1 MALESTGRAHWEG
14 SLFEGGGTASL
25 DTGAAGP
32 FEINWKARAEEHGGV
47 TSPEELIAAAH
58 ASCYSMALSNGLAKA
73 GHPPASLDVEAT
85 ATFVAGT
92 GITGM
97 VLKVRG
103 DVPGMSADDFQ
114 AAAETAKEGC
124 PVSKALKG
132 NVPISLE
139 ATLV

>member
-14 SLFEGGGTASL
+14 DLFEGSGTASL

-32 FEINWKARAEEHGGV
+32 FEISWKARAEEHGGI

-73 GHPPASLDVEAT
+73 GNPPSSLDVEAT

-92 GITGM
+92 GITQM
-97 VLKVRG
+97 VLKVTA
-103 DVPGMSADDFQ
+103 DVPGMSADDFLAQ
-114 AAAETAKEGC
+114 AEAAKDGC
-124 PVSKALKG
+124 PVSQALKG

-139 ATLV
+139 ASLA